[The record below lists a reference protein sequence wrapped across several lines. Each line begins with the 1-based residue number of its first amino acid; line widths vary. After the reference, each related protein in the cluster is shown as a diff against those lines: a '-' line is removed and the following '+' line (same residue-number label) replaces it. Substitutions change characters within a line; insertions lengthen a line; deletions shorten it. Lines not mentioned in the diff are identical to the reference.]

1 MIASRMRSAFMA
13 SLFMFTTRVLYAQ
26 FGLKVRCMLFLV
38 GIPFACLYRASEI
51 VSMFVIANVGSFVIQ
66 SIGESRLLSLE
77 QQQRRE
83 ALINFFVTKFGME
96 RELLLP
102 GLLTDFLFRLPPGP
116 HLTPGTRINT
126 VVDFVA
132 ECAKDNGINITG
144 LILDGT
150 APVGG

>member
-1 MIASRMRSAFMA
+1 
-13 SLFMFTTRVLYAQ
+13 
-26 FGLKVRCMLFLV
+26 
-38 GIPFACLYRASEI
+38 
-51 VSMFVIANVGSFVIQ
+51 
-66 SIGESRLLSLE
+66 
-77 QQQRRE
+77 
-83 ALINFFVTKFGME
+83 ME

-150 APVGG
+150 APVGGHVERVLNWCIALGPIHESCYPEWYVQLRRLLVATGFKALDDVLTLGCELEEVGIRAGDPHTL